1 MWMPLIYSMMFAAVC
16 PPDTNPDGVSRRD
29 TSAPQPAAVWCVDV
43 APRRA
48 KAVAVPRAGAA
59 ITPRLNWRT
68 LDGAPRGMFFTD
80 DAPPLKRVNPG
91 ADVERRAWIGVKL
104 SPLPAPLAAHLG
116 AAGLMILNVAKDSP
130 ADAAGIEQYD
140 VVRTF
145 NGEAITT
152 MESLIDAISALGA
165 DRTAKLTLLRK
176 GSEKTIAIKTAAPRD
191 PNTVE
196 YKFEEPDQ
204 ELVDRSSSLRGR
216 TLQID
221 PDGQVRIGDLG
232 PITNVPDD
240 VWKLFGGPTLR
251 DWNTAD
257 PWSRLHIDLDHDGA
271 QAKVELKMSVSE
283 DGHTITVTRDAD
295 GHFTVDRVDAEGKK
309 SSASYEDADALREA
323 DPDAYEVLSRAG
335 GGLRWQAFSPRA
347 MDLPKMQKLF
357 QDQFGQ
363 QLRANPRGQDARPG
377 MPRDRRT
384 LRPPATERPRTE
396 LPPPATADANARDG
410 MSVTI
415 NGDGEITVVIR
426 KGGQT
431 VTHEF
436 RNKEDFKQREPQL
449 YERYEKL
456 SR

>member
-1 MWMPLIYSMMFAAVC
+1 MLMPVIYSMLFAAAC
-16 PPDTNPDGVSRRD
+16 PPDVVSDGLARGN
-29 TSAPQPAAVWCVDV
+29 APAPTPAAVWRVD
-43 APRRA
+43 APARRA
-48 KAVAVPRAGAA
+48 VVVPRAGAA

-80 DAPPLKRVNPG
+80 DAQPLKRVNPG

-104 SPLPAPLAAHLG
+104 SPLPAPLAAHVG
-116 AAGLMILNVAKDSP
+116 DAGLMILNVAKDSP

-140 VVRTF
+140 VVRSF

-165 DRTAKLTLLRK
+165 DRSARLTLVRK
-176 GSEKTIAIKTAAPRD
+176 GSEKTLAIKTAAPRD
-191 PNTVE
+191 PATVE
-196 YKFEEPDQ
+196 YKFDEPEQ

-232 PITNVPDD
+232 PITNLPDD

-271 QAKVELKMSVSE
+271 QAKIELKMSVSE
-283 DGHTITVTRDAD
+283 DGNTITVTRDAE
-295 GHFTVDRVDAEGKK
+295 GRITVDRVDAEGKN
-309 SSASYEDADALREA
+309 SSASYENADALREA

-335 GGLRWQAFSPRA
+335 GGLHWQAFSPRA

-357 QDQFGQ
+357 QDRFGQ
-363 QLRANPRGQDARPG
+363 QLRVDPRGANRLPVV
-377 MPRDRRT
+377 PRERRA
-384 LRPPATERPRTE
+384 LRQPATERPRADA
-396 LPPPATADANARDG
+396 PPPATDDANARDG

-426 KGGQT
+426 KDGQT

-436 RNKEDFKQREPQL
+436 RNKEDFKKREPQL
-449 YERYEKL
+449 FERYEKL